1 MVLRVAELTASGIS
15 PFVRILYFGLPLG
28 ALHLAACGRAPVAAA
43 VGHPEAPGMRRLRRR
58 LGSRGVLVLGQP
70 DLGEPPIRGL
80 LASLRPDAILS
91 FFWPRRIPAEV
102 LGLAPRGAFGVHPS
116 LLPRWRGPDPYFWAI
131 RSGDGETGVTLHRLD
146 AQYDTGPVVAQRRLS
161 IDPGENAWQL
171 ARRLDAPALELLA
184 DCARDLH
191 RGLALEG
198 TPQPEEGATFAPT
211 PTDADLVIDWRQPA
225 ESIVCLV
232 RAAAPYPGAAA
243 MLGEQEVRIVRAHVS
258 TVAVPAALRP
268 AEAWLGPEG
277 VAVRAGS
284 GAVLLER
291 VQAEDGAPVA
301 PEALLRQAG

>member
-1 MVLRVAELTASGIS
+1 
-15 PFVRILYFGLPLG
+15 
-28 ALHLAACGRAPVAAA
+28 
-43 VGHPEAPGMRRLRRR
+43 MRRLRRR
-58 LGSRGVLVLGQP
+58 LGARGALVLGQP
-70 DLGEPPIRGL
+70 DLGEPAIRGL
-80 LASLRPDAILS
+80 LASVRPDAILS

-102 LGLAPRGAFGVHPS
+102 LALAPGGAFGVHPS

-131 RSGDGETGVTLHRLD
+131 RSGDEETGVTLHRLGV
-146 AQYDTGPVVAQRRLS
+146 QYDTGPIVAQWRLS
-161 IDPGENAWQL
+161 IGADENAWQL

-184 DCARDLH
+184 DCARDLD

-198 TPQPEEGATFAPT
+198 TPQPSEGVTSAPA
-211 PTDADLVIDWRQPA
+211 PTDADLVIDWRHPA
-225 ESIVCLV
+225 ESIVRLV

-243 MLGEQEVRIVRAHVS
+243 MLGEQEVRVVDARVS

-291 VQAEDGAPVA
+291 VRTEDGQPVNPA
-301 PEALLRQAG
+301 ALLRQGQAG